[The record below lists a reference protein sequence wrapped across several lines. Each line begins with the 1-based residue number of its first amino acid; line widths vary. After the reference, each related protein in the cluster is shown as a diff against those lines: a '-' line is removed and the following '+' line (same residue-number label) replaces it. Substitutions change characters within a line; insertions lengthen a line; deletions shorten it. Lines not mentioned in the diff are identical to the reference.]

1 MKGNKKI
8 HGWFG
13 FPPWIILGSV
23 VILVPILFFWA
34 YENLAREKKITTD
47 LLIERG
53 AALIRSFEA
62 ATRTGLMGMHG
73 EGFELSSLLHETALQ
88 PGIDYIAITDVEGTI
103 LDHSNPAKV
112 GETIW
117 KSVDV
122 TRLSSEDQIE
132 WRKVTGSEK
141 KNTYEVFRRFLPENT
156 RPRNQH
162 HQMMSNSLNR
172 LQARMSPSSPPNEYV
187 IFVGLDMGP
196 IERARG
202 DDARHSVIMA
212 LILLLVGFAGLSSL
226 FLAQAYR
233 SAKTTLTRV
242 KAFSDNVVENMP
254 IGLLALDPEGKIA
267 SVNQTAESVL
277 ELESQ
282 KILGKDAGGLL
293 PPQLIH
299 LLSRINPE
307 QKVLDVEIDCPV
319 KSGKTVPLEVSVTSF
334 KGEDEISPGHI
345 ILFRDLTEIKELKK
359 EIETSQRLAALGK
372 LAAGLAHE
380 IRNPLSSIKG
390 FATFFKEKLKDMPE
404 FQSTAEVM
412 VNEVERLNRVI
423 SELLEFARPME
434 ISRKSVPIQT
444 VIQHSLKMIENEA
457 KSKNIT
463 ITTNFSPEV
472 TEANIDADR
481 IHQVLLN
488 LYLNAIQ
495 EMEEGGDLIIDLLR
509 DTLSGNIL
517 ITVSDTGGG
526 IGKED
531 LVHVFDPYFTTKPAG
546 TGLGLA
552 IVHKIIES
560 HKGEVKVESELGQG
574 TKVSIILPQ

>member
-1 MKGNKKI
+1 
-8 HGWFG
+8 
-13 FPPWIILGSV
+13 
-23 VILVPILFFWA
+23 
-34 YENLAREKKITTD
+34 
-47 LLIERG
+47 
-53 AALIRSFEA
+53 
-62 ATRTGLMGMHG
+62 
-73 EGFELSSLLHETALQ
+73 
-88 PGIDYIAITDVEGTI
+88 
-103 LDHSNPAKV
+103 
-112 GETIW
+112 
-117 KSVDV
+117 
-122 TRLSSEDQIE
+122 
-132 WRKVTGSEK
+132 
-141 KNTYEVFRRFLPENT
+141 RFLPENT
-156 RPRNQH
+156 RPRNHH
-162 HQMMSNSLNR
+162 HQMMSSALNR
-172 LQARMSPSSPPNEYV
+172 LQTRMSPSSTTKEYM

-196 IERARG
+196 IEKARS

-212 LILLLVGFAGLSSL
+212 LILLLVGFAGLTSL
-226 FLAQAYR
+226 FLTQAYR
-233 SAKTTLTRV
+233 SARTTLTRV

-267 SVNQTAESVL
+267 SFNQTAELVL
-277 ELESQ
+277 ELQSQ
-282 KILGKDAGGLL
+282 KVLGKDAGDLL
-293 PPQLIH
+293 PPQLTH

-307 QKVLDVEIDCPV
+307 QKVMDAEIDCPV
-319 KSGKTVPLEVSVTSF
+319 KSGKTVPLEVSVTPF
-334 KGEDEISPGHI
+334 KGEDENLPGHI
-345 ILFRDLTEIKELKK
+345 ILFRDLTEIRELKK

-404 FQSTAEVM
+404 FQSTAEIM

-434 ISRKSVPIQT
+434 ISRKPVPIQT
-444 VIQHSLKMIENEA
+444 VIHRSLKMIENEA

-488 LYLNAIQ
+488 LCLNAVQ
-495 EMEEGGDLIIDLLR
+495 EMEEGGGLIIDLLR
-509 DTLSGNIL
+509 DTLSGSIV
-517 ITVSDTGGG
+517 ISVSDTGNG

-531 LVHVFDPYFTTKPAG
+531 LAHVFDPYFTTKPAG